1 VLLVVKVQRL
11 HEQLAADRARVPLE
25 VVVFRAER
33 GTARSPELR
42 PAARDGHVVSRD
54 TCAAAR
60 DARRAQRAMRQ
71 ARRARDKSVE
81 VGDDAFSI
89 LNKNAN
95 IKLQN

>member
-1 VLLVVKVQRL
+1 
-11 HEQLAADRARVPLE
+11 
-25 VVVFRAER
+25 
-33 GTARSPELR
+33 
-42 PAARDGHVVSRD
+42 
-54 TCAAAR
+54 
-60 DARRAQRAMRQ
+60 MRQ